1 MGCGGRG
8 SVGAKR
14 RSQGGLWLV
23 SGFAGA
29 QTNGADAY
37 GEVVW
42 SCNPVLFSSAKEP
55 IKRRETKGFG
65 DIG

>member
-42 SCNPVLFSSAKEP
+42 AIFWYSVKHA
-55 IKRRETKGFG
+55 ETKKTL
-65 DIG
+65 